1 MQRLIFA
8 TLLSSLLFAA
18 CSPGEQAQAVDP
30 DAAFPMVDRD
40 LENIQESGV
49 LRAITVY
56 SETSYF
62 LYRGQP
68 MGFEYE
74 LLTRLADHL
83 GVRLEIVPAHDLDEL
98 INMLNRGEGDLIA
111 HGLTITKPRK
121 QYIDFTRYL
130 YLTKQVL
137 VQRKPEDWRNW
148 KLHEIERTLVS
159 DPIELIEDTVSVR
172 LASAY
177 HDRLKNLEQEIGG
190 DIYID
195 TVSGDLSTGRIIK
208 KVVEGELDYT
218 VADDNIAEINSAY
231 YPILDVSTPIS
242 FSQRAA
248 WAVRKNAPNLLQ
260 ALNTWVE
267 EMRQKTDYYVI
278 YNKYFEN
285 KRAFRARIE
294 SEFFSEAGG
303 KISRYDSVVKQFS
316 DSLNWDWR
324 FLSAL
329 IYQESQFNPSA
340 TSWAKAKGLMQL
352 MPATARELGVS
363 DRTNPEDNLEAGTA
377 YLEELYNRWES
388 IPDSV
393 QRVKFALASYNCGY
407 QHVVDAQDLAEKYGK
422 DPGVWDEQVEVFVKR
437 LSYPKYYN
445 DPVVDYGYVRG
456 IEPVT
461 YVDQIFERFEHYQQL
476 IPEES

>member
-1 MQRLIFA
+1 MQRFIFF
-8 TLLSSLLFAA
+8 LLFLLFTCFA
-18 CSPGEQAQAVDP
+18 CDTPDDSRSVSPE
-30 DAAFPMVDRD
+30 AAFPLVERD
-40 LENIQESGV
+40 LEEIKSSGV
-49 LRAITVY
+49 LRAIMVY

-74 LLTRLADHL
+74 LLTRLAEEL
-83 GVRLEIVPAHDLDEL
+83 GVELEIIPAFNLDEL

-111 HGLTITKPRK
+111 HGLTITQPRK
-121 QYIDFTRYL
+121 QYIDFSSYL
-130 YLTKQVL
+130 FLTKQVL
-137 VQRKPEDWRNW
+137 VQRKPEDWRQQ
-148 KLHEIERTLVS
+148 KLHEIEQQLVS

-172 LASAY
+172 LSSSY
-177 HDRLKNLEQEIGG
+177 FDRLQNLEQEIGG
-190 DIYID
+190 NIYID

-208 KVVEGELDYT
+208 KVVTGDLEYT

-248 WAVRKNAPNLLQ
+248 WAVRKNSPQLLQ
-260 ALNTWVE
+260 VLNKWIE
-267 EMRQKTDYYVI
+267 DMREQTDYYVI
-278 YNKYFEN
+278 YNRYFKN
-285 KRAFRARIE
+285 KRAFRTRIE
-294 SEFFSEAGG
+294 SEFYSEAGG
-303 KISRYDSVVKQFS
+303 KISRYDSVVQRFS
-316 DSLNWDWR
+316 DTLGWDWR

-352 MPATARELGVS
+352 MPATARELGVT
-363 DRTNPEDNLEAGTA
+363 DRSNPEDNLEAGTT
-377 YLEELYNRWES
+377 YLYELYQRWES

-393 QRVKFALASYNCGY
+393 QRVKFTLASYNCGY
-407 QHVVDAQDLAEKYGK
+407 QHVVDAQQLAEKYEK
-422 DPGVWDEQVEVFVKR
+422 DPGIWDNNVETFVKR

-461 YVDQIFERFEHYQQL
+461 YVDQIFQRFEHYQKL
-476 IPEES
+476 IPESS

>member
-1 MQRLIFA
+1 MQRLIPF
-8 TLLSSLLFAA
+8 TLFLLIGTIA
-18 CSPGEQAQAVDP
+18 CDKTDTSRLVDP
-30 DAAFPMVDRD
+30 NAAFPMVDRD
-40 LENIQESGV
+40 LEAIQESGV

-83 GVRLEIVPAHDLDEL
+83 DVRLEIVPAYDLNEL
-98 INMLNRGEGDLIA
+98 IDMLNRGEGDLIA

-121 QYIDFTRYL
+121 QYIDFTNYL

-137 VQRKPEDWRNW
+137 VQRKPEDWRQQ
-148 KLHEIERTLVS
+148 KLHEIERTLIS

-172 LASAY
+172 LASSY
-177 HDRLKNLEQEIGG
+177 YDRLKNLEQEIGG
-190 DIYID
+190 DIHID

-208 KVVEGELDYT
+208 KVVEGDLEYT

-248 WAVRKNAPNLLQ
+248 WAVRKNAPDLRQ
-260 ALNTWVE
+260 ALNSWIDD
-267 EMRQKTDYYVI
+267 MRQMTDYYVI

-363 DRTNPEDNLEAGTA
+363 DRSDPVDNLKGGTV
-377 YLEELYNRWES
+377 YLQELYDRWAS

-393 QRVKFALASYNCGY
+393 QRVKFTLASYNCGY
-407 QHVVDAQDLAEKYGK
+407 QHVVDAQDLAKKYDKNPQCLGWAS
-422 DPGVWDEQVEVFVKR
+422 GNLCQTAL
-437 LSYPKYYN
+437 LS
-445 DPVVDYGYVRG
+445 
-456 IEPVT
+456 
-461 YVDQIFERFEHYQQL
+461 QIL
-476 IPEES
+476 

>member
-1 MQRLIFA
+1 MQRLILFSFFLLITA
-8 TLLSSLLFAA
+8 TA
-18 CSPGEQAQAVDP
+18 CNTSDANRVVDP
-30 DAAFPMVDRD
+30 DAAFPMVERD
-40 LENIQESGV
+40 LDAIKESGV

-74 LLTRLADHL
+74 LLTRLAEHL
-83 GVRLEIVPAHDLDEL
+83 DVRLEIIPAHNLNEL

-111 HGLTITKPRK
+111 HGLTITQPRK
-121 QYIDFTRYL
+121 QYIDFSSYL

-137 VQRKPEDWRNW
+137 VQRKPENWRQQ
-148 KLHEIERTLVS
+148 KIHEIEKQLIA

-172 LASAY
+172 LSSSY
-177 HDRLKNLEQEIGG
+177 FDRLQNLEQEIGG
-190 DIYID
+190 NIHID

-208 KVVEGELDYT
+208 KVVQGDLEYT

-242 FSQRAA
+242 FSQRSA
-248 WAVRKNAPNLLQ
+248 WAVRKNSPELLQ
-260 ALNTWVE
+260 ALNQWIE
-267 EMRQKTDYYVI
+267 DMREKTEYYVI
-278 YNKYFEN
+278 YNKYFKN

-294 SEFFSEAGG
+294 SEFYSEAGG
-303 KISRYDSVVKQFS
+303 KISQYDTIVQRFS
-316 DSLNWDWR
+316 DSLDWDWR

-340 TSWAKAKGLMQL
+340 TSWARAKGLMQL
-352 MPATARELGVS
+352 MPATAQELGV
-363 DRTNPEDNLEAGTA
+363 TNRSNPAENLEAGTT
-377 YLEELYNRWES
+377 YLQELYQKWKS
-388 IPDSV
+388 IPDSI
-393 QRVKFALASYNCGY
+393 QRVKFTLASYNCGY
-407 QHVVDAQDLAEKYGK
+407 QHVVDAQDLAEKYDK
-422 DPGVWDEQVEVFVKR
+422 DPGTWDDNVEVFVKR

-456 IEPVT
+456 VEPVT
-461 YVDQIFERFEHYQQL
+461 YVDQIFKRFEHYQKL
-476 IPEES
+476 IPESS

>member
-1 MQRLIFA
+1 MQRLTFF
-8 TLLSSLLFAA
+8 LSMILIGLVA
-18 CSPGEQAQAVDP
+18 CNSPDAPSSVDP
-30 DAAFPMVDRD
+30 EAPFPLVDRD
-40 LENIQESGV
+40 LEDIKSSGV
-49 LRAITVY
+49 LRAIMVY

-83 GVRLEIVPAHDLDEL
+83 DVELEIIPAYNLDEL

-121 QYIDFTRYL
+121 QYIDFTNYL

-137 VQRKPEDWRNW
+137 VQRKPENWRQQ
-148 KLHEIERTLVS
+148 KLHEIEQALVG

-172 LASAY
+172 LASSY
-177 HDRLKNLEQEIGG
+177 YDRLKNLEQEIGG
-190 DIYID
+190 NIYID
-195 TVSGDLSTGRIIK
+195 TLPGALSTGRIIK
-208 KVVEGELDYT
+208 KVVNGELEYT

-231 YPILDVSTPIS
+231 FPILDVSTPIS

-248 WAVRKNAPNLLQ
+248 WAVRKNAPELRA
-260 ALNTWVE
+260 ALNGWIKDI
-267 EMRQKTDYYVI
+267 RKTSDYYVI
-278 YNKYFEN
+278 YNRYFKD
-285 KRAFRARIE
+285 KREFRARVE
-294 SEFFSEAGG
+294 SEFYSEAGG
-303 KISRYDSVVKQFS
+303 KISQYDSVVQQFS
-316 DSLNWDWR
+316 DSLGWDWR

-352 MPATARELGVS
+352 MPATARELGV
-363 DRTNPEDNLEAGTA
+363 TNRSNPTQNLKGGTA
-377 YLEELYNRWES
+377 YLQELYDSWGS
-388 IPDSV
+388 IADSV
-393 QRVKFALASYNCGY
+393 QRVKFTLASYNCGY
-407 QHVVDAQDLAEKYGK
+407 QHVVDAQELAEKYGK
-422 DPGVWDEQVEVFVKR
+422 DPGVWDENVEAFVQK
-437 LSYPKYYN
+437 LSFPKYYN

-461 YVDQIFERFEHYQQL
+461 YVDQIFKRFEHYRQL
-476 IPEES
+476 IPEAT

>member
-1 MQRLIFA
+1 MVCCFA
-8 TLLSSLLFAA
+8 CDTSNSNQ
-18 CSPGEQAQAVDP
+18 GVDP
-30 DAAFPMVDRD
+30 AAPFPMVARD
-40 LENIQESGV
+40 LEDIKESGV

-83 GVRLEIVPAHDLDEL
+83 GVALEIIPADNLNEL

-121 QYIDFTRYL
+121 QYIDFTKYL

-137 VQRKPEDWRNW
+137 VQRKPKDWRNW
-148 KLHEIERTLVS
+148 KLHEIEQSLIS

-172 LASAY
+172 LASSY
-177 HDRLKNLEQEIGG
+177 FDRLQNLEQEIGG
-190 DIYID
+190 NIYID
-195 TVSGDLSTGRIIK
+195 TVAGNLSTGRIIK
-208 KVVEGELDYT
+208 KVVNGTLDYT

-248 WAVRKNAPNLLQ
+248 WAVRKNAPELLQ
-260 ALNTWVE
+260 ALNQWVE
-267 EMRQKTDYYVI
+267 GMRQQTDYYVI
-278 YNKYFEN
+278 YNKYFKNE
-285 KRAFRARIE
+285 RGFRARIE
-294 SEFFSEAGG
+294 SNFFSEAGG
-303 KISRYDSVVKQFS
+303 KISRYDSIVKQFS

-352 MPATARELGVS
+352 MPATARELGVADRS
-363 DRTNPEDNLEAGTA
+363 DPADNLEGGTE
-377 YLEELYNRWES
+377 YLQELYQRWES

-393 QRVKFALASYNCGY
+393 QRIKFTLASYNCGY
-407 QHVVDAQDLAEKYGK
+407 QHVVDARKLAGKYGK
-422 DPGVWDEQVEVFVKR
+422 DSDIWDKHVETFVKR

-461 YVDQIFERFEHYQQL
+461 YVDQIFERFAHYQKL
-476 IPEES
+476 IPESS